1 MASIG
6 PVSTP
11 VVIGRHRE
19 LATLDALLDG
29 GRGVLLISGEAGIGK
44 SRLAREAVA
53 HAAVRGYRVL
63 QGACFDRDQS
73 LPYAPLLDLLRTYA
87 SDEPDKARERLRT
100 VTPSWLRLAP
110 DQAGDPPPPLSTSI
124 PSRSGNAS
132 SMKCGHS

>member
-1 MASIG
+1 MRKLSGLVRDNVAVVGLEVSCRMPPVG

-11 VVIGRHRE
+11 IVIGRHQE

-53 HAAVRGYRVL
+53 HAAARGYRVL

-73 LPYAPLLDLLRTYA
+73 LPYAPVLDLLRTYA
-87 SDEPDKARERLRT
+87 SDEPDDAWERLRT
-100 VTPSWLRLAP
+100 VAPSLLRLAP
-110 DQAGDPPPPLSTSI
+110 E
-124 PSRSGNAS
+124 
-132 SMKCGHS
+132 